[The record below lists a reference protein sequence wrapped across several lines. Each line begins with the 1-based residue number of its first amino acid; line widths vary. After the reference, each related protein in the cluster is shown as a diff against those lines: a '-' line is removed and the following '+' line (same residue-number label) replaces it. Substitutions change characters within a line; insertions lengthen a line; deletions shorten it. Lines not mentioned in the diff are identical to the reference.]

1 MARRKP
7 LAKPAFP
14 DMQPIEGVSFATAA
28 CGVAYKGRTDL
39 LLAEL
44 RKGTQIAGVFT
55 RSLTASAPVKWC
67 REILPGGKARA
78 IVVNAGNANAFTGRA
93 GDDIVRAT
101 AKRAAEVIGC
111 RDKEVFVAS
120 TGVIGQT
127 FSPKLIPGKLA
138 GLHRRVKPDVWT
150 EAAAAIMTTD
160 SVPKGV
166 VRTARIGDA
175 TVTINGI
182 GKGTQMIHPD
192 MATTLNFVFTDAKI
206 PAAVLQKA
214 LTHAAD
220 RSFNCITIEGD
231 TSTSDSL
238 FLCATGAARHP
249 RITGHRDP
257 ALKDFCRALEEVC
270 IGLSQA
276 IVRDAEGASRF
287 VTLHVTG
294 AASMRAA
301 RTIGRTI
308 ASATL
313 FKVSMAE
320 VLPPWG
326 RMIMA
331 VGKSGEKADRD
342 RLDIDVGGMPVAREG
357 AVLGGYDAAGV
368 EAHLKGSE
376 IELSIDVGVGR
387 GKATVWTSDRGKG
400 YG

>member
-1 MARRKP
+1 MARLKP

-14 DMQPIEGVSFATAA
+14 DMKPIEGVSLATAE

-39 LLAEL
+39 MLAEL
-44 RKGTQIAGVFT
+44 DKGTQIAGVFT

-67 REILPGGKARA
+67 REILPGGKVRA

-93 GDDIVRAT
+93 GDEIVRAT

-111 RDKEVFVAS
+111 REKEVFVAS
-120 TGVIGQT
+120 TGVIGT
-127 FSPKLIPGKLA
+127 PFSPKLIPGKIA
-138 GLHRRVKPDVWT
+138 TLHRRAKPSAWN

-160 SVPKGV
+160 SVPKGM
-166 VRTARIGDA
+166 VRTAQIGDA

-192 MATTLNFVFTDAKI
+192 LATTLNFLSTDAKI
-206 PAAVLQKA
+206 PAPILQRMLKD
-214 LTHAAD
+214 AAD
-220 RSFNCITIEGD
+220 KSFNCITIEGD

-238 FLCATGAARHP
+238 FLCATGKARHK
-249 RITGHRDP
+249 RVSEFRDP
-257 ALKDFCRALEEVC
+257 ALKDFKRALEEVC
-270 IGLSQA
+270 TGLSQA
-276 IVRDAEGASRF
+276 IVRDAEDASRF

-294 AASMRAA
+294 AASTRAA

-320 VLPPWG
+320 MLPPWG

-331 VGKSGEKADRD
+331 VGKSGERAERD
-342 RLDIDVGGMPVAREG
+342 RLNIDVGGIPVAREG
-357 AVLGGYDAAGV
+357 AVTDGYDAAAV
-368 EAHLKGSE
+368 TAHLKGSE

-387 GKATVWTSDRGKG
+387 GKATVWTSDRSKG

>member
-7 LAKPAFP
+7 LTKPAFP
-14 DMQPIEGVSFATAA
+14 DMQPIDGVALATGK

-39 LLAEL
+39 MLAEL
-44 RKGTQIAGVFT
+44 QKGTQIAGVFT

-67 REILPGGKARA
+67 REILPGGKVRA

-101 AKRAAEVIGC
+101 ARRTADVIGC
-111 RDKEVFVAS
+111 RQKEVFVAS

-127 FSPKLIPGKLA
+127 FSAKLIPGKIP
-138 GLHRRVKPDVWT
+138 GLHKRVKPDNWT
-150 EAAAAIMTTD
+150 AAAAAIMTTD
-160 SVPKGV
+160 SVPKGM
-166 VRTARIGDA
+166 VRTAKIGESM
-175 TVTINGI
+175 VTINGI

-192 MATTLNFVFTDAKI
+192 LATTLNFLFTDAKI
-206 PAAVLQKA
+206 PSAVLQKTLA
-214 LTHAAD
+214 HAAD

-231 TSTSDSL
+231 TSTSDAL

-249 RITGHRDP
+249 RLTDYRDP
-257 ALKDFCRALEEVC
+257 RLKDFRRALLEVC
-270 IGLSQA
+270 TGLSQA

-294 AASMRAA
+294 AASAQAA
-301 RTIGRTI
+301 RKIGRTI

-331 VGKSGEKADRD
+331 VGKSGERADRD
-342 RLDIDVGGMPVAREG
+342 RLDIDVGGIPVAREG
-357 AVLGGYDAAGV
+357 AVIDAYEAAAV
-368 EAHLKGSE
+368 EAHLKGTE
-376 IELSIDVGVGR
+376 IDLSIDVGVGR
-387 GKATVWTSDRGKG
+387 GKATVWTSDRSKG

>member
-1 MARRKP
+1 MARRKQ

-14 DMQPIEGVSFATAA
+14 DMQPIDGVRMATVA
-28 CGVAYKGRTDL
+28 CGVTYKGRTDL
-39 LLAEL
+39 MLIEL
-44 RKGTQIAGVFT
+44 QKGTQIAGVFT

-67 REILPGGKARA
+67 RSILPGGKARA

-101 AKRAAEVIGC
+101 TRRAAEVIGC
-111 RDKEVFVAS
+111 REKEVFVAS
-120 TGVIGQT
+120 TGVIGQS

-138 GLHRRVKPDVWT
+138 GLHKRAKADKWD

-160 SVPKGV
+160 SVPKGM
-166 VRTARIGDA
+166 VRTAMIGDA
-175 TVTINGI
+175 VVTINGI

-192 MATTLNFVFTDAKI
+192 LATTLNFLFTDARI
-206 PAAVLQKA
+206 PAPVLQKCLA
-214 LTHAAD
+214 YAAD

-238 FLCATGAARHP
+238 FLGATGAAENP
-249 RITGHRDP
+249 RVTDHHDP
-257 ALKDFCRALEEVC
+257 RLKDFRRALLEVC

-276 IVRDAEGASRF
+276 IVRDAEGASKF
-287 VTLHVTG
+287 VTLHVAG
-294 AASMRAA
+294 AASTQAA
-301 RTIGRTI
+301 RKIGRTI

-320 VLPPWG
+320 MLPPWG

-331 VGKSGEKADRD
+331 VGKSGERADRD
-342 RLDIDVGGMPVAREG
+342 RLDIDVGGVPVAREG
-357 AVLGGYDAAGV
+357 AVIDGYDAAAV
-368 EAHLKGSE
+368 AAHLKGSN

-387 GKATVWTSDRGKG
+387 GRSTVWTSDRSKG

>member
-7 LAKPAFP
+7 LKKAAFP
-14 DMQPIEGVSFATAA
+14 EMNPIDGVKLATAE
-28 CGVAYKGRTDL
+28 CGVAYRGRTDL
-39 LLAEL
+39 MLAEL
-44 RKGTQIAGVFT
+44 QKGTQIAGVFT

-67 REILPGGKARA
+67 REILPGGKVRA
-78 IVVNAGNANAFTGRA
+78 IVVNAGNANAFTGRT
-93 GDDIVRAT
+93 GDAIVRAT

-111 RDKEVFVAS
+111 REKEIFVAS
-120 TGVIGQT
+120 TGVIGKA

-138 GLHRRVKPDVWT
+138 ALHRRVKADAWN

-160 SVPKGV
+160 SVPKGM
-166 VRTARIGDA
+166 VRSPSVGNA

-206 PAAVLQKA
+206 PAPVLQKA
-214 LTHAAD
+214 LAHAAD
-220 RSFNCITIEGD
+220 RSFNCITVEGD

-238 FLCATGAARHP
+238 FLCATGAAKHA
-249 RITGHRDP
+249 RITDYRDP
-257 ALKDFCRALEEVC
+257 VLKEFRRALEEVC

-294 AASMRAA
+294 AASTQAA
-301 RTIGRTI
+301 RKIGRTI

-320 VLPPWG
+320 MLPPWG

-331 VGKSGEKADRD
+331 VGKSGERADRD
-342 RLDIDVGGMPVAREG
+342 KLDIDVGGTPVARDGE
-357 AVLGGYDAAGV
+357 VLDGYDAAAV
-368 EAHLKGSE
+368 DDHLKGSE
-376 IELSIDVGVGR
+376 IELSIDVGIGR
-387 GKATVWTSDRGKG
+387 GKATVWTSDRSKG

>member
-1 MARRKP
+1 MVRRKS
-7 LAKPAFP
+7 LTKPSFP
-14 DMQPIEGVSFATAA
+14 TMQPICGVKLATVA

-39 LLAEL
+39 MLVEL
-44 RKGTQIAGVFT
+44 QKGTQIAGVFT

-67 REILPGGKARA
+67 RSILSGGKARA

-93 GDDIVRAT
+93 GDEIVRAT
-101 AKRAAEVIGC
+101 ASRAAEVIGC
-111 RDKEVFVAS
+111 REKEVFVAS

-127 FSPKLIPGKLA
+127 CSPKLIPGKIA
-138 GLHRRVKPDVWT
+138 GLHKRARADRWD
-150 EAAAAIMTTD
+150 EAARAIMTTD

-166 VRTARIGDA
+166 VRTAEIAGE

-192 MATTLNFVFTDAKI
+192 MATTLNFLFTDAEI
-206 PAAVLQKA
+206 PAHVLQKC
-214 LTHAAD
+214 LSYAAD
-220 RSFNCITIEGD
+220 RSFNCITVEGD

-238 FLCATGAARHP
+238 FLCATGAAKHT
-249 RITGHRDP
+249 RITDFRDP
-257 ALKDFCRALEEVC
+257 RLKDFRRALLEVC
-270 IGLSQA
+270 TGLSQA

-294 AASMRAA
+294 AASMQAA
-301 RTIGRTI
+301 RKIGRTI

-320 VLPPWG
+320 TLPPWG

-331 VGKSGEKADRD
+331 VGKSGERADRD
-342 RLDIDVGGMPVAREG
+342 RLAIDVGGLPVAREG
-357 AVLGGYDAAGV
+357 AVIDGYDADGV
-368 EAHLKGSE
+368 AAHLKGAE
-376 IELSIDVGVGR
+376 IELSIDIGIGR
-387 GKATVWTSDRGKG
+387 GKATVWTCDRSKG